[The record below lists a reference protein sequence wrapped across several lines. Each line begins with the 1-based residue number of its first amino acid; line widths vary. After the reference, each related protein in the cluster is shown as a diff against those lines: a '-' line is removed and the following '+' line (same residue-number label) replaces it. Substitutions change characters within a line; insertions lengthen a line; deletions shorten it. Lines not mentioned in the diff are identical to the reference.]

1 MLCAGWER
9 NAKGKLGPKAVDLK
23 SIMDPTR
30 SAARVLCVGGV
41 RDDAAV
47 LTCVIHALT
56 LYGVCRLAA
65 DSVDLNLRLMRWRVV
80 PELDLPL
87 VSSTKCLLLG
97 I

>member
-47 LTCVIHALT
+47 LSCVT
-56 LYGVCRLAA
+56 TPSVCRLAA